1 MAQEAVGNATAWLE
15 EQIDAQKKRAPHE
28 SPAFTKA
35 SIDLRIA
42 QLKIQLRPLQTR
54 PRPTPTPTAKI
65 TVNGTDPLDNS
76 TTANKTA
83 SDETAGQNSTEHS
96 EGTSGETGGEEEEE
110 GGEEKSEDSD
120 GNGKEL

>member
-42 QLKIQLRPLQTR
+42 QLKVTIFNFAGLRHFSLRPHPPHHNLTR
-54 PRPTPTPTAKI
+54 
-65 TVNGTDPLDNS
+65 
-76 TTANKTA
+76 
-83 SDETAGQNSTEHS
+83 
-96 EGTSGETGGEEEEE
+96 
-110 GGEEKSEDSD
+110 
-120 GNGKEL
+120 